1 MHGLQSLSLIGAFVF
16 VACVALANPFPNEEA
31 SVREPPR
38 RVVSMNVCTD
48 QLAMMLADG
57 KQLLSVSHLAHDPRV
72 SAMVHEAENYRI
84 NHGFAEE
91 IYLMEPDLVI
101 AGRYSTQ
108 ATVNMLER
116 LGIPVVVL
124 EPASRLADVPKRI
137 RQLGEVLGRE
147 LRATDVITAY
157 KRDLA
162 ALRAKPQ
169 QRPRAALYYANG
181 YTSGDKSL
189 AGEIVDAA
197 GFINIAAEKGYGAG
211 SMKLMP
217 LEVLALSNP
226 GIVITGQRYPGSSR
240 AEEILDHPVVNML
253 RRGRGAGS
261 VTDRDWICG
270 TPHVLQAVRELN
282 QIHFRHRGAYP

>member
-1 MHGLQSLSLIGAFVF
+1 MRGLQSLLLVSVLVF
-16 VACVALANPFPNEEA
+16 VACVALARPFPNEEA
-31 SVREPPR
+31 PARESPQ

-48 QLAMMLADG
+48 QLAMMLADSD
-57 KQLLSVSHLAHDPRV
+57 QLLSVSHLAHDPRV
-72 SAMVHEAENYRI
+72 SAMVREAENYRV
-84 NHGFAEE
+84 NRGLAEE

-108 ATVNMLER
+108 ATVSMLKR
-116 LGIPVVVL
+116 LGIPVVVF
-124 EPASRLADVPKRI
+124 EPANRLADVPNRI
-137 RQLGEVLGRE
+137 RQLGEVLGQE
-147 LRATDVITAY
+147 SRAADVITAY

-162 ALRAKPQ
+162 TLRAKPK

-226 GIVITGQRYPGSSR
+226 SIIITGQKYPGSSR
-240 AEEILDHPVVNML
+240 AEDILDHPVVSTL

-270 TPHVLQAVRELN
+270 TPHVLQAVRGLN
-282 QIHFRHRGAYP
+282 QTHFRHRGVHP